1 LSIRYDFEES
11 VGYWTGLASQ
21 AFHRAINEELA
32 PHGVTFRQAQVLA
45 WLQLH
50 PELSQT
56 DLAARMMIEP
66 PTLVGILDR
75 MERDGWIARVGC
87 AGDRRKKLIRAL
99 PAADTVW
106 GTVAAISRRVRA
118 RATAGMGPEEVEQL
132 KALLRKM
139 QSNLGDAPLFQM
151 ETSQMETEKGES
163 DTSADDAACDDA
175 GRTTQ
180 TAESAA
186 R

>member
-1 LSIRYDFEES
+1 MRYDFEES

-50 PELSQT
+50 PQLSQT

-75 MERDGWIARVGC
+75 MERDGWIARIGC

-118 RATAGMGPEEVEQL
+118 RATAGMTPEEVEQF

-139 QSNLGDAPLFQM
+139 QSNLADAPLFQM
-151 ETSQMETEKGES
+151 ESGQTDTDKSET
-163 DTSADDAACDDA
+163 DDAADDAVCDGE
-175 GRTTQ
+175 GRTIQ

-186 R
+186 P

>member
-1 LSIRYDFEES
+1 MSIRYDFEES

-21 AFHRAINEELA
+21 AFQRAINEELA

-50 PELSQT
+50 PQLSQT

-75 MERDGWIARVGC
+75 MERDGWIERIGC

-106 GTVAAISRRVRA
+106 STVAEISRGVRA
-118 RATAGMGPEEVEQL
+118 RATAGMTPEEVEQF

-139 QSNLGDAPLFQM
+139 QSNLGDAPMFLIG
-151 ETSQMETEKGES
+151 S
-163 DTSADDAACDDA
+163 TSAEVDAVPDGIGCDGA
-175 GRTTQ
+175 RRRNL

-186 R
+186 P

>member
-1 LSIRYDFEES
+1 MSIRYDFEES

-21 AFHRAINEELA
+21 AFQRAINEELA

-50 PELSQT
+50 PQLSQT

-75 MERDGWIARVGC
+75 MERDGWIERIGC

-99 PAADTVW
+99 PTADTVW
-106 GTVAAISRRVRA
+106 STVAEISRGVRA
-118 RATAGMGPEEVEQL
+118 RATAGMTPEEVEQF

-139 QSNLGDAPLFQM
+139 QSNLGDAPMFLIG
-151 ETSQMETEKGES
+151 SS
-163 DTSADDAACDDA
+163 SAEVDAAQDGIGCDGA
-175 GRTTQ
+175 RRRNL

-186 R
+186 P